1 MNDVWMG
8 NVDKRLQSLE
18 TFQAVEANHRQSV
31 ERRLGSIE
39 DGVKWLL
46 RLVVGSLIVGV
57 ITFALS
63 GGFAGGV

>member
-46 RLVVGSLIVGV
+46 RLVVGSLV
-57 ITFALS
+57 IAVLGFALS
-63 GGFAGGV
+63 GGFAV

>member
-1 MNDVWMG
+1 MNDEWMVG
-8 NVDKRLQSLE
+8 VDKRLQSLE

-46 RLVVGSLIVGV
+46 RLVVGSLVVGV

-63 GGFAGGV
+63 GGFAV

>member
-46 RLVVGSLIVGV
+46 RLVVGALV
-57 ITFALS
+57 IAVLGFALS
-63 GGFAGGV
+63 GGFAV